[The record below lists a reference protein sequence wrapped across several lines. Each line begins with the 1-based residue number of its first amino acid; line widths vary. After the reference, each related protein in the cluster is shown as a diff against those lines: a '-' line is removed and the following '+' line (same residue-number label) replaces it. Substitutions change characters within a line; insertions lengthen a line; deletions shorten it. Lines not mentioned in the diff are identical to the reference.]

1 MTLHPESLHGLA
13 EFRFA
18 LRRFLAASE
27 TISRVGGVTP
37 QQYQAMLAIKAS
49 PATGMTM
56 KDLAEQLLFT
66 QHAAVQLVN
75 RLASAGLAR
84 RTPSRDDRRSVILT
98 LTAEGDALV
107 ERLASE
113 HLTEMLRQEP
123 SLSRSLRRLRAISRD
138 ERQEG

>member
-1 MTLHPESLHGLA
+1 MALDPESLHGLA

-27 TISRVGGVTP
+27 TISRLGGVTP
-37 QQYQAMLAIKAS
+37 QQYQAMLAIKTS
-49 PATGMTM
+49 PTRDMSM

-66 QHAAVQLVN
+66 RHAAVQLVN

-98 LTAEGDALV
+98 LTAEGEALV

-113 HLTEMLRQEP
+113 HLSAMLRQEP
-123 SLSRSLRRLRAISRD
+123 SLTRSLRRLRRMSR
-138 ERQEG
+138 EHV